1 MIQKAISMA
10 KVIRKG
16 SVRVTH
22 FSLHGQ
28 SSLGSLFIC
37 EIGHMCLDL
46 KYAKLA
52 GEKKVLIK
60 LSANED
66 GSDPTVVS
74 TGENWKTY
82 HYDDGLSVLIAKK
95 MLQVNVVF
103 YNKRDLKISL
113 IDRHSNG

>member
-1 MIQKAISMA
+1 MA
-10 KVIRKG
+10 KIIRNG

-28 SSLGSLFIC
+28 SNSGSLFLC
-37 EIGHMCLDL
+37 EIGHSCLDL

-66 GSDPTVVS
+66 GSDPTVIS
-74 TGENWKTY
+74 TGEDWRAY
-82 HYDDGLSVLIAKK
+82 QYDDGLSVLIAKK
-95 MLQVNVVF
+95 MQQVNVVF
-103 YNKRDLKISL
+103 YNKRDLKIAL
-113 IDRHSNG
+113 IDRRSNG